1 MDRFNGLWLVNVEL
15 TSRCNKSCWMCGRRK
30 IEKDFPQIFARY
42 GDMDFGL
49 VESIAKQL
57 PDGIVVQFHNNGE
70 PLLYPRFGEA
80 VRLFKRQIKCMNTNG
95 KLIVEKADEIIGN
108 MDTMTI
114 STFEND
120 ECAEEQFNLLKQFLV
135 IRGNRKPR
143 VIVRC
148 LGNVDLDKYKNL
160 DCLVAKRVMR
170 SSFGN
175 RSYKGIPTIPE
186 IGICLDVLGHLVIK
200 SNGYAFMCSRFD
212 PFDLGIIGNCNKA
225 SLSKIWN
232 GIYRLHRLQFH
243 IGGERKKLPFCR
255 SCEFWGVPTG
265 R

>member
-30 IEKDFPQIFARY
+30 IERDFPEIFARY

-49 VESIAKQL
+49 VKSIAKQL

-70 PLLYPRFGEA
+70 PLLYPKFGEA
-80 VRLFKRQIKCMNTNG
+80 VRLFKRQTRCMNTNG
-95 KLIVEKADEIIGN
+95 KLIVEKADEIIEN
-108 MDTMTI
+108 LDTMTI

-135 IRGNRKPR
+135 IRRNRKPR

-170 SSFGN
+170 SSSGN

-186 IGICLDVLGHLVIK
+186 IGICLDVLSHLVIK
-200 SNGYAFMCSRFD
+200 SNGYVFMCYCSF
-212 PFDLGIIGNCNKA
+212 I
-225 SLSKIWN
+225 
-232 GIYRLHRLQFH
+232 
-243 IGGERKKLPFCR
+243 
-255 SCEFWGVPTG
+255 
-265 R
+265 